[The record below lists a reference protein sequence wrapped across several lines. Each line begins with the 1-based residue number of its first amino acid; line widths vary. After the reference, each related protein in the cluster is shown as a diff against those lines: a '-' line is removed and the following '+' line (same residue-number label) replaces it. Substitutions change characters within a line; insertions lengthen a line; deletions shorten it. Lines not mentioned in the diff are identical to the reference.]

1 MAKSAVQK
9 AKLLHIY
16 KMLYENTDENH
27 VMTVNDIIRQLASVG
42 INAER
47 KSIYD
52 DIKVLNELGCDIIGV
67 KSKTYGYY
75 MASREFQ
82 IPELKLIIDALVAAR
97 FLTEKKTKELI
108 DGLCNLASQHQK
120 KELVRNTGVYSKA
133 KSKNENVYYNIDS
146 INEAISKNA
155 KIRFSYF
162 DYDIDKNKVYR
173 GVKGKYKVSPYAL
186 IWEDECYYL
195 VCYYERYN
203 VTQFKVDKMESIEI
217 LKEKIDMDKKEEF
230 DLVTY
235 TKPMFNMFK
244 GEPVKAEIIFDMS
257 LLNVVFDR
265 FGLDITVYPVG
276 KNKFKA
282 FLNVSISPTFIAWLF
297 TFGDKAQL
305 VAPQNLVD
313 EIKSTLNSLNK
324 TYGC

>member
-1 MAKSAVQK
+1 MPKSTVQK
-9 AKLLHIY
+9 AKLLHVFR
-16 KMLYENTDENH
+16 MLYEKTDENH
-27 VMTVNDIIRQLASVG
+27 VMTINEIIQQLSSMG

-52 DIKVLNELGCDIIGV
+52 DIKVLREVGCDIVGV

-75 MASREFQ
+75 MGSREFQ
-82 IPELKLIIDALVAAR
+82 IPELKLIIDALVSAR

-108 DGLCNLASQHQK
+108 DGLCNLASRHQK
-120 KELVRNTGVYSKA
+120 KELIRNTGVYSKV

-146 INEAISKNA
+146 INEAISNNTR
-155 KIRFSYF
+155 IRFSYF
-162 DYDIDKNKVYR
+162 DYDINKNKVYR

-203 VTQFKVDKMESIEI
+203 ITQFKVDKMESIEI
-217 LKEKIDMDKKEEF
+217 LREKIDMDKKEEF
-230 DLVTY
+230 DLVSY

-244 GEPVKAEIIFDMS
+244 GDPVKAEIIFDIS

-265 FGLDITVYPVG
+265 FGLNITIYPVD
-276 KNKFKA
+276 KNRFKT
-282 FLNVSISPTFIAWLF
+282 FLDVSISPTFISWLF
-297 TFGDKAQL
+297 TFKDKAEVIAPNSL
-305 VAPQNLVD
+305 VE
-313 EIKSTLNSLNK
+313 EIKSTLNSLK
-324 TYGC
+324 KVYD

>member
-1 MAKSAVQK
+1 MSKSAIQK
-9 AKLLHIY
+9 AKLLHVY
-16 KMLYENTDENH
+16 RMLYEKTDEEH
-27 VMTVNDIIRQLASVG
+27 VMTVNEIIQQLSSIG

-52 DIKVLNELGCDIIGV
+52 DIKVLRELGCDIVGV

-82 IPELKLIIDALVAAR
+82 IPELKLIIDALVSAR

-108 DGLCNLASQHQK
+108 DGLCNLASRNQK
-120 KELVRNTGVYSKA
+120 KELIRNTGVYSKA
-133 KSKNENVYYNIDS
+133 KSRNENVYYNIDS

-155 KIRFSYF
+155 RIRFSYF
-162 DYDIDKNKVYR
+162 DYDINKEKVYR

-186 IWEDECYYL
+186 IWEDDCYYL

-203 VTQFKVDKMESIEI
+203 ITQFKVDKMESIEI
-217 LKEKIDMDKKEEF
+217 LKEKIDMEKKDKF
-230 DLVTY
+230 DLVSY

-244 GEPVKAEIIFDMS
+244 GDPVKAEIIFDIS

-265 FGLDITVYPVG
+265 FGLNVTIYPVD
-276 KNKFKA
+276 KNRFKA
-282 FLNVSISPTFIAWLF
+282 LLDVSISPTFISWLF
-297 TFGDKAQL
+297 TFKDKAKVIAPASL
-305 VAPQNLVD
+305 VE
-313 EIKSTLNSLNK
+313 EIKGTLDSLAK
-324 TYGC
+324 IYD